1 MFGAVSPFS
10 CGDMESVVSGRSIT
24 RWRMRQCLGEGFG
37 RYISVNV
44 FREHALQCGLEY
56 GNASDRIF

>member
-37 RYISVNV
+37 R
-44 FREHALQCGLEY
+44 
-56 GNASDRIF
+56 